1 MALYHPLNHYL
12 QAAAKRGETD
22 ITLTLDEIETILGFP
37 LSHVARQNPDWWQA
51 DIHSHHAWTRSWQKA
66 GWVLKKLETGAN
78 GEIKAVMFACTG
90 TPSLRARAGFAYA
103 RTISPALE
111 RADAAVTPI
120 FDRLAEKIVPAIAP
134 RLDWALD
141 QIEMGFK
148 KAKSLYHTHAQPH
161 VTRAGD
167 MAFEKLDAAL
177 TRLAPYV
184 LPHAQAA
191 RNKLRQG
198 INTILDKINKR

>member
-12 QAAAKRGETD
+12 QAATKRGETA

-51 DIHSHHAWTRSWQKA
+51 DTHSHHAWTRSWQKA
-66 GWVLKKLETGAN
+66 GWALEKLETSAK
-78 GEIKAVMFACTG
+78 GEIKAVVFACTG

-111 RADAAVTPI
+111 RADAKLTPLVDQLAAKIGPAV
-120 FDRLAEKIVPAIAP
+120 AP
-134 RLDWALD
+134 RLDWVLD

-148 KAKSLYHTHAQPH
+148 KAKSLYHEHARPH
-161 VTRAGD
+161 VARAGD
-167 MAFEKLDAAL
+167 LAFNQLDAAL

-184 LPHAQAA
+184 LPHAKAA
-191 RNKLRQG
+191 RDKLRQG
-198 INTILDKINKR
+198 INTILDKMSKR

>member
-12 QAAAKRGETD
+12 QAAAKHGEAEL
-22 ITLTLDEIETILGFP
+22 TLTLDEIETILGFP
-37 LSHVARQNPDWWQA
+37 LSQMARQNADWWQA
-51 DIHSHHAWTRSWQKA
+51 DAHNHHAWTRSWQKA
-66 GWVLKKLETGAN
+66 GWTIGRLETGAN

-90 TPSLRARAGFAYA
+90 TPSLRARAGFVYV
-103 RTISPALE
+103 RHVSPALE
-111 RADAAVTPI
+111 RADAAVTPL

-148 KAKSLYHTHAQPH
+148 KAKSLYHEHAQPH

-167 MAFEKLDAAL
+167 MVFEQLDAAV

-184 LPHAQAA
+184 LPLAQAA
-191 RNKLRQG
+191 RDKLREG
-198 INTILDKINKR
+198 INTILDKIVKR